1 MTETGGRTE
10 TTTDEESRGA
20 RIWRQIE
27 RVVFIGVLIFAGS
40 RLGPQIAAAVGVQ
53 RDLGR
58 MPAFSVESLDGDIVS
73 PEALRG
79 KVVLVNFWA
88 TWCGPCRVE
97 MPGFQKV
104 YEDLKGEGFVIL
116 GLATDREGRGVVQR
130 YVEERGVTY
139 PIALSSN
146 RLEQDFGGL
155 RGLPMSYLVDRSGV
169 IRHRVFGFFA
179 SPTLRLA
186 VGHLLEEEAVPAS
199 AHVTESR
206 GSGVPGVR
214 TEITGGQSAKRSP

>member
-1 MTETGGRTE
+1 
-10 TTTDEESRGA
+10 
-20 RIWRQIE
+20 
-27 RVVFIGVLIFAGS
+27 

-58 MPAFSVESLDGDIVS
+58 MPPFTVESLDGEILSRD
-73 PEALRG
+73 ALRG

-104 YEDLKGEGFVIL
+104 YEDLEEEGFVIL

-155 RGLPMSYLVDRSGV
+155 RGLPMSYLVDRNGV

-179 SPTLRLA
+179 SPTLRMA
-186 VGHLLEEEAVPAS
+186 VGRLLDEDGVATS
-199 AHVTESR
+199 AQGTE
-206 GSGVPGVR
+206 
-214 TEITGGQSAKRSP
+214 TGGAGDL